1 MRCVC
6 VASGVTLDS
15 VYKSLNRT
23 VLYLLSRPVHSVTD
37 QMALLDALHRLTSHR
52 SLILGPGNF
61 DQQFIGCLCYCL
73 IQLTDNCPENI
84 RSVSQSTTLSA
95 PLNISQSVPVGQL
108 SVCGNSS
115 QRIGCFVL

>member
-1 MRCVC
+1 MY
-6 VASGVTLDS
+6 VASGVMLDS

-73 IQLTDNCPENI
+73 IQLTANCPENI
-84 RSVSQSTTLSA
+84 RSVVNSLCSVMCVSVIFIQLFMTL
-95 PLNISQSVPVGQL
+95 Q
-108 SVCGNSS
+108 
-115 QRIGCFVL
+115 

>member
-1 MRCVC
+1 M
-6 VASGVTLDS
+6 DS

-73 IQLTDNCPENI
+73 IQLTANCPENI
-84 RSVSQSTTLSA
+84 RSVSHTCGTC
-95 PLNISQSVPVGQL
+95 GQL
-108 SVCGNSS
+108 VISSCRLTTRLKKLSVSW
-115 QRIGCFVL
+115 R